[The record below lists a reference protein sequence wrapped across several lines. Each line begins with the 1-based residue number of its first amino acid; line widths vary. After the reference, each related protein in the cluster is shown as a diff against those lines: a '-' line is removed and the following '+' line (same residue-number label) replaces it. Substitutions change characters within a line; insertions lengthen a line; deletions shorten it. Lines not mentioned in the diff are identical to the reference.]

1 MKLVIRIPL
10 VVQNMHALAGFYTDG
25 PSMMA
30 VYGLVSNLERE
41 AQFEAKGFGLVV
53 EKYASS
59 LTSHLKTGSDPDPKP
74 KQGKMLSMTGYRH
87 ADLVAA
93 LYLELDAL
101 ESDAA
106 EDLVDR
112 LADAVNA
119 SRFQG
124 GHIIEWVAADSTQA
138 QGIRFKSIQ
147 DELDLADFIFESER
161 PLSTVYA
168 SSHLDTPMSGD
179 ALLDAF
185 AEALLSKDNYLVCNG
200 YAVAGE
206 AVDSQGNH
214 HLIAD
219 PTYTLVHGIP
229 AHKLK
234 KVEMAGQEAFLQNF
248 FWSFDADA
256 HTRNPSQFTL
266 K

>member
-10 VVQNMHALAGFYTDG
+10 VVQNLHALAGFYTDG

-30 VYGLVSNLERE
+30 AYGLVSHLERD
-41 AQFEAKGFGLVV
+41 AQFEATGFGLVV
-53 EKYASS
+53 EKYVSS
-59 LTSHLKTGSDPDPKP
+59 LTTHLRASADPFHKS
-74 KQGKMLSMTGYRH
+74 KQCQTLPMSGYRH

-93 LYLELDAL
+93 LYVEVGAL

-106 EDLVDR
+106 EDLVVR
-112 LADAVNA
+112 IADAVNA

-124 GHIIEWVAADSTQA
+124 GHIIEWVEADSTQEM
-138 QGIRFKSIQ
+138 GIRFKSIQ
-147 DELDLADFIFESER
+147 DELDLAEFILESER

-168 SSHLDTPMSGD
+168 SRHLDTPLSGD

-206 AVDSQGNH
+206 AVDSQGNN

-229 AHKLK
+229 VHKLK